1 MESSSKVFWSN
12 ASLNDLDSIL
22 EYLKSR
28 WTIREV
34 ENFKVKL
41 FKRIDLINRTPKLFK
56 VSEQKPHLRKSV
68 LSKQTSIFY
77 SFDEKSNSIYIVR
90 LFDNRMDSN
99 KL

>member
-34 ENFKVKL
+34 ENFKVKI

-77 SFDEKSNSIYIVR
+77 SFDEKSNSII
-90 LFDNRMDSN
+90 
-99 KL
+99 